1 MAGRCGSDP
10 RKRDEALK
18 KNISDFRSD
27 ALKLLKG
34 NLPEKYHSGGEN
46 ELDAYVTELKENGCR
61 MGEALKSPLKHKT
74 FLVDLHGEYQRK
86 ETQIDTER
94 IAVFAEPQK
103 TYLHGLELKMKA
115 LQEANDP
122 PAADPIKAEID
133 KVAANPDYF
142 PGLMLAAK
150 KE

>member
-1 MAGRCGSDP
+1 M
-10 RKRDEALK
+10 
-18 KNISDFRSD
+18 
-27 ALKLLKG
+27 
-34 NLPEKYHSGGEN
+34 
-46 ELDAYVTELKENGCR
+46 
-61 MGEALKSPLKHKT
+61 
-74 FLVDLHGEYQRK
+74 
-86 ETQIDTER
+86 
-94 IAVFAEPQK
+94 FAEPQK